1 MEKDEIE
8 GKKLFIIQS
17 NDINEKNITE
27 IKQTQSIYRIKNNEN
42 YDLNFN
48 DEESDNKNLVKKM
61 LHNSDDKNTIINND
75 NKSIM
80 MDKLRKSISQN
91 DLRELSKDSKKNK
104 NKSINNRYQYFENE
118 DISEKYDED
127 LSLNKPKEK
136 PNFQKRIIT
145 QIMKK

>member
-61 LHNSDDKNTIINND
+61 LHNSDDKNTIVNND
-75 NKSIM
+75 NKSKKI
-80 MDKLRKSISQN
+80 DILRKSSSQN
-91 DLRELSKDSKKNK
+91 DLRTLSKDSKKNK
-104 NKSINNRYQYFENE
+104 KNRSINNRY
-118 DISEKYDED
+118 
-127 LSLNKPKEK
+127 
-136 PNFQKRIIT
+136 
-145 QIMKK
+145 

>member
-104 NKSINNRYQYFENE
+104 KI
-118 DISEKYDED
+118 KV
-127 LSLNKPKEK
+127 
-136 PNFQKRIIT
+136 
-145 QIMKK
+145 